1 MKTKVLFC
9 VSSHSGLYDT
19 IMCSLYAT
27 RWCLFFAY
35 MAFLC
40 GFHTTCLWLTYIMCF
55 VQDFLLSQLDLSL
68 IYLSAVFHLRLSVI
82 IWPVHFSQNAIGCIC
97 ILSLTSKFLLSQQ
110 KTHPFKWIWSLT
122 KLILCNLFIHF
133 IIDKKKNQSGADIL
147 SCPNN

>member
-40 GFHTTCLWLTYIMCF
+40 GFHTTCLWLTYIMSF

-68 IYLSAVFHLRLSVI
+68 IYLSAVFHLRRSVI
-82 IWPVHFSQNAIGCIC
+82 IWPVHDSSFLSKYHWLHLHPIFNFKVPTFSTKKPSPINESEVWQNYYSVIC
-97 ILSLTSKFLLSQQ
+97 LNIL
-110 KTHPFKWIWSLT
+110 
-122 KLILCNLFIHF
+122 
-133 IIDKKKNQSGADIL
+133 
-147 SCPNN
+147 